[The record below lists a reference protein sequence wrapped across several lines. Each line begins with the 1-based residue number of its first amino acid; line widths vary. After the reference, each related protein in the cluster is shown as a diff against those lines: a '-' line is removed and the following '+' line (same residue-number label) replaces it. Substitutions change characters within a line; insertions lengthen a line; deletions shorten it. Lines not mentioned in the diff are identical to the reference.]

1 MAEIKCTQ
9 GEQTDLKLSLSHLT
23 QTKTIIDD

>member
-9 GEQTDLKLSLSHLT
+9 GEQTNSVLSHLT
-23 QTKTIIDD
+23 QTKTIIDEN